1 MILGARSN
9 VHRKFKHIG
18 NLLGGLILASMPPKK
33 RSTSEQCGVC
43 CQAIV
48 KGKDESLFCG
58 GECQQWHH
66 RYCAGVPAKVYKNLS
81 EKGVTFYCF
90 ACSLDS
96 HRKEIASLKGTVEAL
111 KSEIAELKSSSP
123 SPSSARKSS
132 PQVPTLP
139 PPRCPSSEEAAEP
152 RPAVLPQP
160 ERSPTLME
168 RKYNVILFGLDEC
181 PRGTSRSARLD
192 EDLKKAIFVLSK
204 ADQSIDSNTIKDI
217 YRLGRYTA
225 ENKKPRPLLVKFI
238 RVADVAR
245 VLSKRGSLPVIIK
258 PDMSPHERKIESLLL
273 KERWSLMQSGVP
285 RESIKIRGHRLLIRN
300 KLHGQVTM
308 SGSDISFCR
317 HTSCSFAENSSDH
330 NAQPIVSAPP
340 LSTASQSQSHPHTSV
355 VTLPATLNDIGCPAN
370 SQDHSSAPTS
380 HPDSDAPQSVSDQ

>member
-1 MILGARSN
+1 MQLDISLHLPAPL
-9 VHRKFKHIG
+9 VHRRPPSEIT
-18 NLLGGLILASMPPKK
+18 ASRKCLRRK
-33 RSTSEQCGVC
+33 DLSEQCGVC

-58 GECQQWHH
+58 GECQQWLH

-139 PPRCPSSEEAAEP
+139 PPRCPSSDGSCRT
-152 RPAVLPQP
+152 RPAVFPQS
-160 ERSPTLME
+160 ECSPTLME

-204 ADQSIDSNTIKDI
+204 ADQSTDHQG
-217 YRLGRYTA
+217 Y
-225 ENKKPRPLLVKFI
+225 
-238 RVADVAR
+238 
-245 VLSKRGSLPVIIK
+245 LP
-258 PDMSPHERKIESLLL
+258 P
-273 KERWSLMQSGVP
+273 W
-285 RESIKIRGHRLLIRN
+285 
-300 KLHGQVTM
+300 QVH
-308 SGSDISFCR
+308 C
-317 HTSCSFAENSSDH
+317 
-330 NAQPIVSAPP
+330 
-340 LSTASQSQSHPHTSV
+340 
-355 VTLPATLNDIGCPAN
+355 
-370 SQDHSSAPTS
+370 
-380 HPDSDAPQSVSDQ
+380 

>member
-1 MILGARSN
+1 
-9 VHRKFKHIG
+9 
-18 NLLGGLILASMPPKK
+18 
-33 RSTSEQCGVC
+33 
-43 CQAIV
+43 
-48 KGKDESLFCG
+48 
-58 GECQQWHH
+58 
-66 RYCAGVPAKVYKNLS
+66 
-81 EKGVTFYCF
+81 
-90 ACSLDS
+90 
-96 HRKEIASLKGTVEAL
+96 
-111 KSEIAELKSSSP
+111 
-123 SPSSARKSS
+123 
-132 PQVPTLP
+132 
-139 PPRCPSSEEAAEP
+139 
-152 RPAVLPQP
+152 
-160 ERSPTLME
+160 ME

-317 HTSCSFAENSSDH
+317 HTSCSVAENSSDH

-355 VTLPATLNDIGCPAN
+355 VTLQP
-370 SQDHSSAPTS
+370 H
-380 HPDSDAPQSVSDQ
+380 

>member
-1 MILGARSN
+1 M
-9 VHRKFKHIG
+9 
-18 NLLGGLILASMPPKK
+18 ASQHA
-33 RSTSEQCGVC
+33 SEASEQCCVC

-123 SPSSARKSS
+123 SLSSARKSN
-132 PQVPTLP
+132 PQVLTLP
-139 PPRCPSSEEAAEP
+139 PPRCPSSKEAAER

-181 PRGTSRSARLD
+181 PRGTSRSAVLD

-204 ADQSIDSNTIKDI
+204 ADQSINSNTIKDI
-217 YRLGRYTA
+217 YRLGRFTA
-225 ENKKPRPLLVKFI
+225 ENRKPRPLLVKFI
-238 RVADVAR
+238 RVADAAR
-245 VLSKRGSLPVIIK
+245 FIARCTCY
-258 PDMSPHERKIESLLL
+258 H
-273 KERWSLMQSGVP
+273 Q
-285 RESIKIRGHRLLIRN
+285 
-300 KLHGQVTM
+300 
-308 SGSDISFCR
+308 
-317 HTSCSFAENSSDH
+317 A
-330 NAQPIVSAPP
+330 
-340 LSTASQSQSHPHTSV
+340 
-355 VTLPATLNDIGCPAN
+355 
-370 SQDHSSAPTS
+370 
-380 HPDSDAPQSVSDQ
+380 

>member
-1 MILGARSN
+1 
-9 VHRKFKHIG
+9 
-18 NLLGGLILASMPPKK
+18 MPPKK

-58 GECQQWHH
+58 GECQQWLH

-81 EKGVTFYCF
+81 EKGLTFYCF

-123 SPSSARKSS
+123 LPSSAHKSS

-139 PPRCPSSEEAAEP
+139 PPRCPSSEEAVEP

-168 RKYNVILFGLDEC
+168 RKYVILFGLDEC

-225 ENKKPRPLLVKFI
+225 ENRKPRPLLVKFI

-285 RESIKIRGHRLLIRN
+285 RESIKTTVGIPPHSKSQCLAP
-300 KLHGQVTM
+300 
-308 SGSDISFCR
+308 ISR
-317 HTSCSFAENSSDH
+317 
-330 NAQPIVSAPP
+330 
-340 LSTASQSQSHPHTSV
+340 SV
-355 VTLPATLNDIGCPAN
+355 VTRHVLLLKTVQTTMPSQLFLLRRFLQPASLNLIHIPLL
-370 SQDHSSAPTS
+370 
-380 HPDSDAPQSVSDQ
+380 